1 MHDCIIKDILK
12 NKFSKRDFERKQ
24 LIVNNG
30 RPMPKLVNLRSSNK
44 KCVRHFQ
51 TN

>member
-1 MHDCIIKDILK
+1 MHNCVIKDILK
-12 NKFSKRDFERKQ
+12 DKFSKRDFKGKQ

-44 KCVRHFQ
+44 KCV
-51 TN
+51 